1 VSAGN
6 RLSASSAGGSIYDLG
21 YRHYEGPRRGRGYA
35 VWSLY
40 VESLRGIWGF
50 GRPMSAKA
58 APFILAGLY
67 AFFAFL
73 QLAFAST
80 LANEISSGQ
89 QVQLFT
95 YDSYFTQ
102 FGFLLILFC
111 VAQAP
116 EVVCRDQ
123 RYQVLPLYFTR
134 AMGRIEYALARLA
147 SLVAALFIVM
157 LVPAIALFIGDVLMK
172 PDAFKAFG
180 DELPLALP
188 SIPVALLV
196 GITLELWL
204 SWMSRYLSW
213 RNRSTIA
220 ENIYFPDFN
229 NGWIKV
235 ILTAIIFFV
244 MLNDLIGYYSSSSLL
259 ATLNKENR
267 EAMQWVKENTPTESR
282 FLAIDYPSAWSSD
295 MVDEWFPSLS
305 ERVSI
310 LTAQE
315 RNGCREGRKRRL
327 ERLWMR

>member
-1 VSAGN
+1 MSAGN
-6 RLSASSAGGSIYDLG
+6 RLSASSAGGSINDLG

-134 AMGRIEYALARLA
+134 AMGRADYAFARLA
-147 SLVAALFIVM
+147 SLATALFLALIVPM
-157 LVPAIALFIGDVLMK
+157 IALFVGDVLMK
-172 PDAFKAFG
+172 PDTIGAIG
-180 DELPLALP
+180 DELPRALPAIPACLLIAASMASISLALSSYSP
-188 SIPVALLV
+188 RRAYSAIGLIAYFLLMEAV
-196 GITLELWL
+196 
-204 SWMSRYLSW
+204 
-213 RNRSTIA
+213 
-220 ENIYFPDFN
+220 P
-229 NGWIKV
+229 
-235 ILTAIIFFV
+235 AIIYAV
-244 MLNDLIGYYSSSSLL
+244 ANHGGVNSADKLVLL
-259 ATLNKENR
+259 APITSLSG
-267 EAMQWVKENTPTESR
+267 ATDWFFGQS
-282 FLAIDYPSAWSSD
+282 LSSD
-295 MVDEWFPSLS
+295 FPTTLGS
-305 ERVSI
+305 EAYVLACLVSVAVF
-310 LTAQE
+310 TAVLVF
-315 RNGCREGRKRRL
+315 RYRRIPA
-327 ERLWMR
+327 